1 MSKTPCEGITY
12 LFSFLTIQELRFRKY
27 NNLPRVTWLG
37 RGRVQVGTKF
47 NCKVFF
53 FFFKLLNVVY
63 YLPEVCVS
71 VNSHSIWNLGVLVLS
86 LSDLRPSLHSSL
98 FCTEGR
104 LSSLVSW
111 VSWLPAWFGTCK
123 VLVGDEEEREGKAEC
138 FSSLPCW
145 GGLSSS
151 GSPPSDPSIHKH
163 RPTGS
168 SFCQVTLALDSGT
181 PPLLLLISGLSLLF
195 CQLDNH
201 LLNCFPSCKHMKWFL
216 SSWLDPDWYMDQTA
230 GWRGWGLVAYGPALR
245 KLEWWLGCVSYL
257 LATIFC
263 LTRKAMLWKR
273 NMLFLTWGS

>member
-104 LSSLVSW
+104 LSSLVS
-111 VSWLPAWFGTCK
+111 
-123 VLVGDEEEREGKAEC
+123 
-138 FSSLPCW
+138 
-145 GGLSSS
+145 
-151 GSPPSDPSIHKH
+151 
-163 RPTGS
+163 
-168 SFCQVTLALDSGT
+168 
-181 PPLLLLISGLSLLF
+181 
-195 CQLDNH
+195 
-201 LLNCFPSCKHMKWFL
+201 
-216 SSWLDPDWYMDQTA
+216 
-230 GWRGWGLVAYGPALR
+230 
-245 KLEWWLGCVSYL
+245 
-257 LATIFC
+257 
-263 LTRKAMLWKR
+263 
-273 NMLFLTWGS
+273 